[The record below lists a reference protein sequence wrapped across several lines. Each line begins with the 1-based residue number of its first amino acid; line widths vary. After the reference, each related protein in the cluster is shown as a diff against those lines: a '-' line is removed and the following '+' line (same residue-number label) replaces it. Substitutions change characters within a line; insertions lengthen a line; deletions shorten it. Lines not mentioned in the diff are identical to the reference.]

1 MMIELI
7 LKLMHMKIVMMRKLI
22 DIDNGDIG
30 RYKARDEN
38 SNSNG
43 VNGGKD
49 RGKVDNVHID
59 DNANAN
65 YDIDDV
71 KSANKCDI

>member
-1 MMIELI
+1 
-7 LKLMHMKIVMMRKLI
+7 MRKPI
-22 DIDNGDIG
+22 DIDNGNIG
-30 RYKARDEN
+30 RYKARDDN

-49 RGKVDNVHID
+49 WGKVDSVHID

-65 YDIDDV
+65 YDNIIFTMNNTKLYV
-71 KSANKCDI
+71 PVVTLSAKDN

>member
-1 MMIELI
+1 MVI
-7 LKLMHMKIVMMRKLI
+7 LV
-22 DIDNGDIG
+22 D
-30 RYKARDEN
+30 N